1 MFAGTTMLLTAAAQ
15 AAEIAA
21 QTGAVPPETGGLPQL
36 NSHHFL
42 PQLFWLA
49 VTFVTLLFVMSKIA
63 LPRVGEVLEER
74 RDRIKRDL
82 DAAARLKAETD
93 KALADYEKALSDAR
107 TNASGIAKETR
118 ERLASETETERH
130 RVDEQ
135 IAAKLREAEKRIAG
149 TKSKATSAI
158 GDIATDTAR
167 AVVEKLIGQNVTPDE
182 VKKVLRPVA
191 GE

>member
-21 QTGAVPPETGGLPQL
+21 QSGAVPPETGGLPQL

>member
-167 AVVEKLIGQNVTPDE
+167 AVVEKLIGQSVTPDE

>member
-1 MFAGTTMLLTAAAQ
+1 MFAGTTLLLTAAAQ

-21 QTGAVPPETGGLPQL
+21 ESGAAPHQSGGLPQL
-36 NSHHFL
+36 NSHYFS

-49 VTFVTLLFVMSKIA
+49 ITFVTLLFVMSKIA

-82 DAAARLKAETD
+82 DAASRLKAETD
-93 KALADYEKALSDAR
+93 KALADYEKALADAR
-107 TNASGIAKETR
+107 SNASGIAKETR
-118 ERLASETETERH
+118 EKLAAETDTERH
-130 RVDEQ
+130 RVDDQ
-135 IAAKLREAEKRIAG
+135 IAAKLREADKRIAA

-158 GDIATDTAR
+158 GEIATDTAR
-167 AVVEKLIGQNVTPDE
+167 AVVEKLIGQSVTPDD